1 MTNQTVN
8 TATGTNQS
16 LSGTTFGDTVISAIG
31 TRTMEQL
38 APQRF
43 DQPYI
48 VVNNQVVNTA

>member
-8 TATGTNQS
+8 TATATNAE
-16 LSGTTFGDTVISAIG
+16 LSGTTFGETVISAIG
-31 TRTMEQL
+31 TRTMAQL

-48 VVNNQVVNTA
+48 VVNNQAVNLA